1 MVIIDHPPLLCRM
14 IAPNKSNRFA
24 TFDFFDYIIM
34 PCIIANYDKDRQDVP
49 VEVEEGGEVSVCGL
63 EHHRK
68 PGRTGPGTR
77 RSLKSFG
84 LDLCNSVKLIFCHQI
99 HTIIQLQ
106 HYNNYVLLG
115 TLLTD
120 SLICRICVT
129 AVCPEGALQHLE
141 QMD

>member
-1 MVIIDHPPLLCRM
+1 M
-14 IAPNKSNRFA
+14 
-24 TFDFFDYIIM
+24 TT
-34 PCIIANYDKDRQDVP
+34 KDRQDLP

-63 EHHRK
+63 EHHRN
-68 PGRTGPGTR
+68 PDRTGPGTR

-84 LDLCNSVKLIFCHQI
+84 LDLCNSVKRHQI
-99 HTIIQLQ
+99 HTILIR

-120 SLICRICVT
+120 PLIRRICVT
-129 AVCPEGALQHLE
+129 AVCPERAFQHLE

>member
-1 MVIIDHPPLLCRM
+1 M
-14 IAPNKSNRFA
+14 
-24 TFDFFDYIIM
+24 TT
-34 PCIIANYDKDRQDVP
+34 KDRQDLP
-49 VEVEEGGEVSVCGL
+49 VEVEEGGGELVCGL

-84 LDLCNSVKLIFCHQI
+84 LDLCNSVKLMFCHQI
-99 HTIIQLQ
+99 HTIQIQ

-141 QMD
+141 QID